1 MAGEVKQGKY
11 LANLR
16 LGEILIN
23 QGLINSEQLKRA
35 LEAQKTD
42 GKKKLGEI
50 LVSQGILTQKQLL
63 QALQHVYEAEYI
75 ELDEVILDPEIVTII
90 PKRIAVRYKIVPLSK
105 ENGTLTIAMANP
117 LDVNTIDYIKEY
129 TKLDVVPKLASEEDI
144 SNALSSYY
152 EAGGKIDDILEK
164 VDVSTVSD
172 FGDEV
177 NLSQLEAISQE
188 APVIQLVNMII
199 VQAIKERASDIHL
212 EPNKRGLLVRYRID
226 GILHDIRMLPARIKP
241 AIISRVKILSRMDIA
256 ERRLP
261 QDGRF
266 QLKFGAREVDL
277 RISSIP
283 TVYEEKIVMR
293 LLDKSQGL
301 ISLENTGFTKTQL
314 QEFRSMISSS
324 YGIILITGPTGS
336 GKSTTLYGALNE
348 IDSVEKNV
356 ITVEDPVEYKLERV
370 NQINVLPKI
379 NLTFANALRSILR
392 QDPDIIMI
400 GEMRDSE
407 TAHIAVQSALT
418 GHLVFSTLHT
428 NDAVSSLTRMIDM
441 GIAPFLISS
450 SVVGVMAQRLVR
462 KICPKCIE
470 EYFPEKGV
478 LDNLKINFEI
488 PNQDN
493 LKFYRGKGCD
503 YCKNTGYR
511 GRTALFEVV
520 RINDEIRSMIMKNT
534 SSNVIKD
541 IAIKN
546 GMRTLLDSGIQK
558 VLNGETTIDEVL
570 RVAV

>member
-470 EYFPEKGV
+470 EYFPERGI

-488 PNQDN
+488 PNRDN

>member
-314 QEFRSMISSS
+314 QEFRTMISSS

-470 EYFPEKGV
+470 EYFPERGI

-488 PNQDN
+488 PNRDN

-558 VLNGETTIDEVL
+558 VLSGETTIDEVL

>member
-379 NLTFANALRSILR
+379 NLTFANAL
-392 QDPDIIMI
+392 
-400 GEMRDSE
+400 
-407 TAHIAVQSALT
+407 
-418 GHLVFSTLHT
+418 
-428 NDAVSSLTRMIDM
+428 
-441 GIAPFLISS
+441 
-450 SVVGVMAQRLVR
+450 
-462 KICPKCIE
+462 
-470 EYFPEKGV
+470 
-478 LDNLKINFEI
+478 
-488 PNQDN
+488 
-493 LKFYRGKGCD
+493 
-503 YCKNTGYR
+503 
-511 GRTALFEVV
+511 
-520 RINDEIRSMIMKNT
+520 
-534 SSNVIKD
+534 
-541 IAIKN
+541 
-546 GMRTLLDSGIQK
+546 
-558 VLNGETTIDEVL
+558 
-570 RVAV
+570 

>member
-314 QEFRSMISSS
+314 QEFRTMISSS

-558 VLNGETTIDEVL
+558 VLSGETTIDEVL

>member
-314 QEFRSMISSS
+314 QEFRTMISSS

-488 PNQDN
+488 PNRDN

-558 VLNGETTIDEVL
+558 VLSGETTIDEVL

>member
-1 MAGEVKQGKY
+1 
-11 LANLR
+11 
-16 LGEILIN
+16 
-23 QGLINSEQLKRA
+23 
-35 LEAQKTD
+35 
-42 GKKKLGEI
+42 
-50 LVSQGILTQKQLL
+50 
-63 QALQHVYEAEYI
+63 
-75 ELDEVILDPEIVTII
+75 
-90 PKRIAVRYKIVPLSK
+90 
-105 ENGTLTIAMANP
+105 
-117 LDVNTIDYIKEY
+117 
-129 TKLDVVPKLASEEDI
+129 
-144 SNALSSYY
+144 
-152 EAGGKIDDILEK
+152 
-164 VDVSTVSD
+164 
-172 FGDEV
+172 
-177 NLSQLEAISQE
+177 
-188 APVIQLVNMII
+188 
-199 VQAIKERASDIHL
+199 
-212 EPNKRGLLVRYRID
+212 
-226 GILHDIRMLPARIKP
+226 
-241 AIISRVKILSRMDIA
+241 
-256 ERRLP
+256 
-261 QDGRF
+261 
-266 QLKFGAREVDL
+266 
-277 RISSIP
+277 
-283 TVYEEKIVMR
+283 
-293 LLDKSQGL
+293 
-301 ISLENTGFTKTQL
+301 TGFTKTQL
-314 QEFRSMISSS
+314 QEFRTMISSS

-558 VLNGETTIDEVL
+558 VLSGETTIDEVL

>member
-1 MAGEVKQGKY
+1 MADEGKQRNY
-11 LANLR
+11 LSNLR

-23 QGLINSEQLKRA
+23 QGMINSEQLKKA
-35 LEAQKTD
+35 LEIQKID
-42 GKKKLGEI
+42 SKKKVGEI
-50 LVSQGILTQKQLL
+50 LVSQGAINRKQLL

-75 ELDEVILDPEIVTII
+75 ELEDVILDPEIVSII

-105 ENGTLTIAMANP
+105 ENNTLTIAMANP

-129 TKLDVVPKLASEEDI
+129 TKMNVDPKFASEEDI
-144 SNALSSYY
+144 TNVLSTYY
-152 EAGGKIDDILEK
+152 ETGGHFDYILEK
-164 VDVSTVSD
+164 VDVSTVAYY
-172 FGDEV
+172 GDEV
-177 NLSQLEAISQE
+177 NLSELEAISQE
-188 APVIQLVNMII
+188 APVIQLVNMLI
-199 VQAIKERASDIHL
+199 VQGIKERASDIHL
-212 EPNKRGLLVRYRID
+212 EPTKRGLLVRYRID

-241 AIISRVKILSRMDIA
+241 AIISRIKILSQMDIA

-266 QLKFGAREVDL
+266 QLRFGGREVDL

-293 LLDKSQGL
+293 LLDKSQGV
-301 ISLENTGFTKTQL
+301 ISLDGVGFTDKQL
-314 QEFRSMISSS
+314 KEFRNMITSS
-324 YGIILITGPTGS
+324 YGVILLTGPTGS

-356 ITVEDPVEYKLERV
+356 ITVEDPVEYKLERI
-370 NQINVLPKI
+370 NQINVRPKI
-379 NLTFANALRSILR
+379 DLTFANALRSILR

-400 GEMRDSE
+400 GEMRDPE

-450 SVVGVMAQRLVR
+450 SVIGVMAQRLVR
-462 KICPKCIE
+462 RICPRCIE
-470 EYFPEKGV
+470 EYTPEENV
-478 LDNLKINFEI
+478 LENLKVNFKV
-488 PNQDN
+488 PDPGK
-493 LKFYRGKGCD
+493 LKLYRGKGCD

-511 GRTALFEVV
+511 GRTAIYEMV

-534 SSNVIKD
+534 SSNEIKE

-546 GMRTLLDSGIQK
+546 GMLTLLDSGVAKALEGI
-558 VLNGETTIDEVL
+558 TTIDEVL

>member
-1 MAGEVKQGKY
+1 MAIEDKQKNY
-11 LANLR
+11 LSNLR

-23 QGLINSEQLKRA
+23 QGMINSEQLKKA
-35 LEAQKTD
+35 LEIQKAD
-42 GKKKLGEI
+42 NKKKIGEI
-50 LVSQGILTQKQLL
+50 LVSQGSITQKQLL

-75 ELDEVILDPEIVTII
+75 ELEDVILDPEIVSVI

-105 ENGTLTIAMANP
+105 ENNTLTIAMANP

-129 TKLDVVPKLASEEDI
+129 TKMDVNPKFASEEDI
-144 SNALSSYY
+144 ANVLSTHY
-152 EAGGKIDDILEK
+152 EVGGHFDDILEK
-164 VDVSTVSD
+164 VDVSNVTEY
-172 FGDEV
+172 GDEV
-177 NLSQLEAISQE
+177 NLSALEAISQE

-199 VQAIKERASDIHL
+199 VQGIKERASDIHL

-226 GILHDIRMLPARIKP
+226 GILHDVRMLPARIKP
-241 AIISRVKILSRMDIA
+241 AIISRIKILSRMDIA

-266 QLKFGAREVDL
+266 QLRFGAREVDL

-293 LLDKSQGL
+293 LLDKSQGV
-301 ISLENTGFTKTQL
+301 ISLDSVGFTEKQL
-314 QEFRSMISSS
+314 GEFRGMIKSS

-336 GKSTTLYGALNE
+336 GKSTTLYGALTE
-348 IDSVEKNV
+348 IDSIGKNV
-356 ITVEDPVEYKLERV
+356 ITVEDPVEYKLERI
-370 NQINVLPKI
+370 NQINVRPKI

-428 NDAVSSLTRMIDM
+428 NDAVSSLTRMMDM

-450 SVVGVMAQRLVR
+450 SVIGVMAQRLVR
-462 KICPKCIE
+462 QICPRCIE
-470 EYFPEKGV
+470 EYTPGEDV
-478 LDNLKINFEI
+478 LENLKVNFKVPE
-488 PNQDN
+488 PGK
-493 LKFYRGKGCD
+493 LKLYRGKGCD

-511 GRTALFEVV
+511 GRTAIFEIV
-520 RINDEIRSMIMKNT
+520 RIDDEIRSMIMKNS
-534 SSNVIKD
+534 SSNEIKET
-541 IAIKN
+541 AIKN
-546 GMRTLLDSGIQK
+546 GMRTLLDSGVEKALEGI
-558 VLNGETTIDEVL
+558 TTIDEVL

>member
-1 MAGEVKQGKY
+1 MADEVKQRNY
-11 LANLR
+11 LSNLR

-23 QGLINSEQLKRA
+23 QGMINSEQLKKA
-35 LEAQKTD
+35 LEIQKTNS
-42 GKKKLGEI
+42 KKKIGEI
-50 LVSQGILTQKQLL
+50 LVSQRAITQKQLL

-75 ELDEVILDPEIVTII
+75 ELEDVILDPEIVSII

-105 ENGTLTIAMANP
+105 ENNTLTIAMANP

-129 TKLDVVPKLASEEDI
+129 TKMDVNPKFASEEDI
-144 SNALSSYY
+144 ANVLSTHY
-152 EAGGKIDDILEK
+152 EVGGHFDDILEK
-164 VDVSTVSD
+164 VDVSNVAEY
-172 FGDEV
+172 GDEV
-177 NLSQLEAISQE
+177 NLSALEAISQE

-199 VQAIKERASDIHL
+199 VQGIKERASDIHL

-226 GILHDIRMLPARIKP
+226 GILHDVRMLPARIKP
-241 AIISRVKILSRMDIA
+241 AIISRIKILSRMDIA

-266 QLKFGAREVDL
+266 QLRFGAREVDL

-293 LLDKSQGL
+293 ILDKSQGV
-301 ISLENTGFTKTQL
+301 ISLDSVGFTKKQL
-314 QEFRSMISSS
+314 EEFRSMIKSS

-348 IDSVEKNV
+348 IDSIEKNV
-356 ITVEDPVEYKLERV
+356 ITVEDPVEYKLERI
-370 NQINVLPKI
+370 NQINVRPKI
-379 NLTFANALRSILR
+379 DLTFANALRSILR

-450 SVVGVMAQRLVR
+450 SVIGVMAQRLVR
-462 KICPKCIE
+462 QICPRCIE
-470 EYFPEKGV
+470 EYTPEEDV
-478 LDNLKINFEI
+478 LENLKVNFEL
-488 PNQDN
+488 PDPGNFK
-493 LKFYRGKGCD
+493 LYRGKGCD

-511 GRTALFEVV
+511 GRTAIFEVV
-520 RINDEIRSMIMKNT
+520 RINDEIRSMIMKNS
-534 SSNVIKD
+534 SSNEIKEA
-541 IAIKN
+541 AIKN
-546 GMRTLLDSGIQK
+546 GMRTLLDSGVAKALEGI
-558 VLNGETTIDEVL
+558 TTIDEVL

>member
-314 QEFRSMISSS
+314 QEFRTMISSS

>member
-1 MAGEVKQGKY
+1 MAIEGKQKNY
-11 LANLR
+11 LSNLR

-23 QGLINSEQLKRA
+23 QGMINSEQLKKA
-35 LEAQKTD
+35 LEIQKID
-42 GKKKLGEI
+42 NKKKIGEI
-50 LVSQGILTQKQLL
+50 LVSQGAINQKQLL

-75 ELDEVILDPEIVTII
+75 ELEDVILDPEIVSII

-105 ENGTLTIAMANP
+105 ENSTLTIAMANP
-117 LDVNTIDYIKEY
+117 LDVNTIDYIREY
-129 TKLDVVPKLASEEDI
+129 TKMDVISKFASEDDI
-144 SNALSSYY
+144 TNALSTYY
-152 EAGGKIDDILEK
+152 EVTGQFDDILEK

-172 FGDEV
+172 HGDEV
-177 NLSQLEAISQE
+177 NLSALEAISQE

-199 VQAIKERASDIHL
+199 VQGIKERASDIHL

-241 AIISRVKILSRMDIA
+241 AIISRIKILSRMDIA

-266 QLKFGAREVDL
+266 QLRFGAREVDL
-277 RISSIP
+277 RVSSIP

-293 LLDKSQGL
+293 LLDKSQGV
-301 ISLENTGFTKTQL
+301 ISLDNVGFSDEQL
-314 QEFRSMISSS
+314 EEFRRMIGSS

-348 IDSVEKNV
+348 IDSIEKNV
-356 ITVEDPVEYKLERV
+356 ITVEDPVEYKLERI
-370 NQINVLPKI
+370 NQINVRPKI
-379 NLTFANALRSILR
+379 DLTFANTLRSILR

-428 NDAVSSLTRMIDM
+428 NDALSSLTRLMDM

-450 SVVGVMAQRLVR
+450 SVIGVMAQRLVR

-470 EYFPEKGV
+470 EYKPEPDV
-478 LDNLKINFEI
+478 LENLKVNFEL
-488 PNQDN
+488 PDPGSFK
-493 LKFYRGKGCD
+493 LYRGKGCD

-511 GRTALFEVV
+511 GRTAIFEMI
-520 RINDEIRSMIMKNT
+520 RINDEIRSMIMKNS
-534 SSNVIKD
+534 SSNEIKEV
-541 IAIKN
+541 AVKN
-546 GMRTLLDSGIQK
+546 GMRTLLDSGVEKALQGI
-558 VLNGETTIDEVL
+558 TTIDEVL

>member
-314 QEFRSMISSS
+314 QEFRTMISSS

-541 IAIKN
+541 VAIKN

>member
-1 MAGEVKQGKY
+1 MAIEGKQRNY
-11 LANLR
+11 LSNLR

-23 QGLINSEQLKRA
+23 QGMINSEQLKKA
-35 LEAQKTD
+35 LEVQKTD
-42 GKKKLGEI
+42 SKKKIGEI
-50 LVSQGILTQKQLL
+50 LVSQGSITQKQLL

-75 ELDEVILDPEIVTII
+75 ELEDVILDPEIVSII
-90 PKRIAVRYKIVPLSK
+90 PKRIAIRYKIVPLSK
-105 ENGTLTIAMANP
+105 ENNTLTIAMANP

-129 TKLDVVPKLASEEDI
+129 TKLEVNPKFASEEDI
-144 SNALSSYY
+144 ANVLSTHY
-152 EAGGKIDDILEK
+152 EVGGHFDDILEK
-164 VDVSTVSD
+164 VDVSNVAEY
-172 FGDEV
+172 GDEV
-177 NLSQLEAISQE
+177 NLSALEAISQE

-199 VQAIKERASDIHL
+199 VQGIKERASDIHL
-212 EPNKRGLLVRYRID
+212 EPTKRGLLVRYRID
-226 GILHDIRMLPARIKP
+226 GILHDVRMLPARIKP
-241 AIISRVKILSRMDIA
+241 AIISRIKILSRMDIA

-266 QLKFGAREVDL
+266 QLRFGAREVDL

-293 LLDKSQGL
+293 ILDKSQGV
-301 ISLENTGFTKTQL
+301 ISLDSVGFTEKQL
-314 QEFRSMISSS
+314 EEFRSMIKSS

-348 IDSVEKNV
+348 IDSIEKNV
-356 ITVEDPVEYKLERV
+356 ITVEDPVEYKLERI
-370 NQINVLPKI
+370 NQINVRPKI

-450 SVVGVMAQRLVR
+450 SVIGVMAQRLVR
-462 KICPKCIE
+462 RICPKCIE
-470 EYFPEKGV
+470 EYKPEADV
-478 LDNLKINFEI
+478 LENLKVNIELPDPGSFK
-488 PNQDN
+488 
-493 LKFYRGKGCD
+493 LYRGKGCD

-511 GRTALFEVV
+511 GRTAIFEVV
-520 RINDEIRSMIMKNT
+520 RINDEIRSLIMKNS
-534 SSNVIKD
+534 SSNEIKEA
-541 IAIKN
+541 AIKN
-546 GMRTLLDSGIQK
+546 GMRTLLDSGVAKALEGI
-558 VLNGETTIDEVL
+558 TTIDEVL

>member
-488 PNQDN
+488 PNRDN

-558 VLNGETTIDEVL
+558 VLSGETTIDEVL

>member
-541 IAIKN
+541 VAIKN

-558 VLNGETTIDEVL
+558 VLSGETTIDEVL

>member
-1 MAGEVKQGKY
+1 MADEVKQRNY
-11 LANLR
+11 LSNLR

-23 QGLINSEQLKRA
+23 QGMINSEQLKKA
-35 LEAQKTD
+35 LEIQKTNS
-42 GKKKLGEI
+42 KKKIGEI
-50 LVSQGILTQKQLL
+50 LVSQRAITQKQLL

-75 ELDEVILDPEIVTII
+75 ELEDVILDPEIVSII

-105 ENGTLTIAMANP
+105 ENNTLTIAMANP

-129 TKLDVVPKLASEEDI
+129 TKMDVNPKFASEEDI
-144 SNALSSYY
+144 ANVLSTHY
-152 EAGGKIDDILEK
+152 EVGGHFDDILEK
-164 VDVSTVSD
+164 VDVSNVAEY
-172 FGDEV
+172 GDEV
-177 NLSQLEAISQE
+177 NLSALEAISQE

-199 VQAIKERASDIHL
+199 VQGIKERASDIHL

-226 GILHDIRMLPARIKP
+226 GILHDVRMLPARVKP
-241 AIISRVKILSRMDIA
+241 AIISRIKILSRMDIA

-266 QLKFGAREVDL
+266 QLRFGAREVDL

-293 LLDKSQGL
+293 ILDKSQGV
-301 ISLENTGFTKTQL
+301 ISLDSVGFTKKQL
-314 QEFRSMISSS
+314 EEFRSMIKSS

-348 IDSVEKNV
+348 IDSIEKNV
-356 ITVEDPVEYKLERV
+356 ITVEDPVEYKLERI
-370 NQINVLPKI
+370 NQINVRPKI
-379 NLTFANALRSILR
+379 DLTFANALRSILR

-428 NDAVSSLTRMIDM
+428 NDALSSLTRMIDM

-450 SVVGVMAQRLVR
+450 SVIGVMAQRLVR
-462 KICPKCIE
+462 QICPRCIE
-470 EYFPEKGV
+470 EYTPEEDV
-478 LDNLKINFEI
+478 LENLKVNFEL
-488 PNQDN
+488 PDPGNFK
-493 LKFYRGKGCD
+493 LYRGKGCD

-511 GRTALFEVV
+511 GRTAIFEVV
-520 RINDEIRSMIMKNT
+520 RINDEIRSMIMKNS
-534 SSNVIKD
+534 SSNEIKEA
-541 IAIKN
+541 AIKN
-546 GMRTLLDSGIQK
+546 GMRTLLDSGVAKALEGI
-558 VLNGETTIDEVL
+558 TTIDEVL

>member
-1 MAGEVKQGKY
+1 MAIEGKQKNY
-11 LANLR
+11 LSNLR

-23 QGLINSEQLKRA
+23 QGMINSEQLKKA
-35 LEAQKTD
+35 LEVQKTD
-42 GKKKLGEI
+42 NKKKVGEI
-50 LVSQGILTQKQLL
+50 LVRQGAINQKQLL
-63 QALQHVYEAEYI
+63 QALQHVYEADYI
-75 ELDEVILDPEIVTII
+75 ELEEVILDPEIVSII

-105 ENGTLTIAMANP
+105 ENNTLTIAMANP
-117 LDVNTIDYIKEY
+117 LDVNTIDYIREY
-129 TKLDVVPKLASEEDI
+129 TKMDVIPKFASEDDI
-144 SNALSSYY
+144 TNALSTYY
-152 EAGGKIDDILEK
+152 EVTGQFDDILEK

-172 FGDEV
+172 HGDEV
-177 NLSQLEAISQE
+177 NLSALEAISQE

-199 VQAIKERASDIHL
+199 VQGIKERASDIHL

-241 AIISRVKILSRMDIA
+241 AIISRIKILSRMDIA

-266 QLKFGAREVDL
+266 QLRFGAREVDL
-277 RISSIP
+277 RVSSIP

-293 LLDKSQGL
+293 LLDKSQGV
-301 ISLENTGFTKTQL
+301 ISLDNVGFSDEQL
-314 QEFRSMISSS
+314 EEFRRMIGSS

-348 IDSVEKNV
+348 IDSIEKNV
-356 ITVEDPVEYKLERV
+356 ITVEDPVEYKLERI
-370 NQINVLPKI
+370 NQINVRPKI
-379 NLTFANALRSILR
+379 DLTFANTLRSILR

-428 NDAVSSLTRMIDM
+428 NDALSSLTRLMDM

-450 SVVGVMAQRLVR
+450 SVIGVMAQRLVR

-470 EYFPEKGV
+470 EYKPEPDV
-478 LDNLKINFEI
+478 LENLKVNFEL
-488 PNQDN
+488 PDPGSFK
-493 LKFYRGKGCD
+493 LYRGKGCD

-511 GRTALFEVV
+511 GRTAIFEVI
-520 RINDEIRSMIMKNT
+520 RINDEIRSMIMKNS
-534 SSNVIKD
+534 SSNEIKGV
-541 IAIKN
+541 AVKN
-546 GMRTLLDSGIQK
+546 GMRTLLDSGVEKALQGI
-558 VLNGETTIDEVL
+558 TTIDEVL

>member
-1 MAGEVKQGKY
+1 MAIEDKQKNY
-11 LANLR
+11 LSNLR

-23 QGLINSEQLKRA
+23 QGMINSEQLKKA
-35 LEAQKTD
+35 LEIQKTD
-42 GKKKLGEI
+42 NKKKIGEI
-50 LVSQGILTQKQLL
+50 LVSQGAITQKQLL

-75 ELDEVILDPEIVTII
+75 ELEDVILDPEIVSVI

-105 ENGTLTIAMANP
+105 ENNTLTIAMANP

-129 TKLDVVPKLASEEDI
+129 TKMDVNPKFASEEDI
-144 SNALSSYY
+144 ANVLSTHY
-152 EAGGKIDDILEK
+152 EVGGHFDDILEK
-164 VDVSTVSD
+164 VDVSNVAEY
-172 FGDEV
+172 GDEV
-177 NLSQLEAISQE
+177 NLSALEAISQE

-199 VQAIKERASDIHL
+199 VQGIKERASDIHL
-212 EPNKRGLLVRYRID
+212 EPTKRGLLVRYRID
-226 GILHDIRMLPARIKP
+226 GILHDVRMLPARIKP
-241 AIISRVKILSRMDIA
+241 AIISRIKILSRMDIA

-266 QLKFGAREVDL
+266 QLRFGAREVDL

-293 LLDKSQGL
+293 LLDKSQGV
-301 ISLENTGFTKTQL
+301 ISLDSVGFTEKQL
-314 QEFRSMISSS
+314 REFRGMIKSS
-324 YGIILITGPTGS
+324 YGILLITGPTGS
-336 GKSTTLYGALNE
+336 GKSTTLYGALTE
-348 IDSVEKNV
+348 IDSIEKNV
-356 ITVEDPVEYKLERV
+356 ITVEDPVEYKLERI
-370 NQINVLPKI
+370 NQINVRPKI

-450 SVVGVMAQRLVR
+450 SVIGVMAQRLVR
-462 KICPKCIE
+462 QICPRCIE
-470 EYFPEKGV
+470 EYTPEEDV
-478 LDNLKINFEI
+478 LENLKVNFKVPE
-488 PNQDN
+488 PGK
-493 LKFYRGKGCD
+493 LKLYRGKGCD

-511 GRTALFEVV
+511 GRTAIFEIV
-520 RINDEIRSMIMKNT
+520 RINDEIRSMIMKNS
-534 SSNVIKD
+534 SSNEIKET
-541 IAIKN
+541 AIKN
-546 GMRTLLDSGIQK
+546 GMRTLLDSGIEK
-558 VLNGETTIDEVL
+558 ALEGITTIDEVL

>member
-1 MAGEVKQGKY
+1 MADEGKQRNY
-11 LANLR
+11 LSNLR

-23 QGLINSEQLKRA
+23 QGMINSEQLKKA
-35 LEAQKTD
+35 LEIQKID
-42 GKKKLGEI
+42 SKKKVGEI
-50 LVSQGILTQKQLL
+50 LVSQGAINRKQLL

-75 ELDEVILDPEIVTII
+75 ELEDVILDPEIVSII

-105 ENGTLTIAMANP
+105 ENNTLTIAMANP

-129 TKLDVVPKLASEEDI
+129 TKMDVNPKFASEDDI
-144 SNALSSYY
+144 NNALSSYY
-152 EAGGKIDDILEK
+152 EVGGHFDDILEK
-164 VDVSTVSD
+164 VDVSTVAEY
-172 FGDEV
+172 GDEV
-177 NLSQLEAISQE
+177 NLSELEAISQE

-199 VQAIKERASDIHL
+199 VQGIKERASDIHL

-226 GILHDIRMLPARIKP
+226 GILHDVRMLPARIKP
-241 AIISRVKILSRMDIA
+241 AIISRIKILSRMDIA

-266 QLKFGAREVDL
+266 QLRFGAREVDL

-293 LLDKSQGL
+293 LLDKSQGV
-301 ISLENTGFTKTQL
+301 ISLDNVGFTGKQL
-314 QEFRSMISSS
+314 KEFRNMITSS
-324 YGIILITGPTGS
+324 YGVILLTGPTGS

-356 ITVEDPVEYKLERV
+356 ITVEDPVEYKLERI
-370 NQINVLPKI
+370 NQINVRPKI
-379 NLTFANALRSILR
+379 DLTFANALRSILR

-400 GEMRDSE
+400 GEMRDPE

-450 SVVGVMAQRLVR
+450 SVIGVMAQRLVR
-462 KICPKCIE
+462 RICPRCIE
-470 EYFPEKGV
+470 EYIPEDDV
-478 LDNLKINFEI
+478 LENLKVHFKLPDPGNFK
-488 PNQDN
+488 
-493 LKFYRGKGCD
+493 LYRGKGCD

-511 GRTALFEVV
+511 GRTAIYEMV

-534 SSNVIKD
+534 SSNEIKE
-541 IAIKN
+541 IAVKN
-546 GMRTLLDSGIQK
+546 GMLTLLDSGVSKALEGI
-558 VLNGETTIDEVL
+558 TTIDEVL